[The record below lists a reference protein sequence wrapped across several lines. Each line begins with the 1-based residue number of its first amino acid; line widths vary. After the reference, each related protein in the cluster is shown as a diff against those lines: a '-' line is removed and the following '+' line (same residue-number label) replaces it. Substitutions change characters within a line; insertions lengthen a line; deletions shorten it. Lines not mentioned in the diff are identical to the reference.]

1 MECLLVFDLRSW
13 ETDGD
18 LWDDV
23 CRAAAAA
30 SVFSVVSKKRD
41 QTKKMFPVFL
51 LPSMICLLL
60 SAAVQNGNGTDRLN
74 ADVYRSVTDDSWGEE
89 ISGVLRQ
96 EEGLYRLEQS
106 GSHEE
111 KKANINRTWDVRQWS
126 VSSYSSAYQNLY
138 KDFRE
143 NVFQTEQ
150 PLRNCLMQ
158 SVSENPLFQK
168 FMGVKYRVGEN
179 AEKDTDGKI
188 SVSRQENAAP
198 VIYATD
204 QVIAEDAYRNMA
216 FPYNQTILMRYAAAK
231 GGTEPDTREITASMP
246 DIWETEV
253 RILEHLGI
261 HKTDSGYQIE
271 TKQKVKT
278 SLAVAGSEADRE
290 RILFLQFDV
299 KNRRKSQDV
308 IIELAGIRNNLSA
321 KSHVYY
327 NGNRTFTYV
336 MKLKKGQKKRS
347 FCLGKER
354 IRSQI
359 SEVFGRC
366 GCIKRG
372 LLIPVCVLSGLK
384 MTEGSRICGDMDVV
398 RTGYL
403 VTSIPYDPGF
413 EIWIDGTRTEKEI
426 VNTAFLGAKISKGE
440 HRIEIVY
447 HAPGAFLGKAVSGMA
462 LVCLAAAGV
471 LERKKNYVV
480 SAAFRYNFLTILMY
494 HKRK

>member
-1 MECLLVFDLRSW
+1 
-13 ETDGD
+13 
-18 LWDDV
+18 
-23 CRAAAAA
+23 
-30 SVFSVVSKKRD
+30 
-41 QTKKMFPVFL
+41 
-51 LPSMICLLL
+51 
-60 SAAVQNGNGTDRLN
+60 
-74 ADVYRSVTDDSWGEE
+74 
-89 ISGVLRQ
+89 
-96 EEGLYRLEQS
+96 
-106 GSHEE
+106 
-111 KKANINRTWDVRQWS
+111 
-126 VSSYSSAYQNLY
+126 
-138 KDFRE
+138 
-143 NVFQTEQ
+143 
-150 PLRNCLMQ
+150 MQ

-372 LLIPVCVLSGLK
+372 LLIPVCVLSGL
-384 MTEGSRICGDMDVV
+384 EDDGRQPDLRRYGRRAHGISCDVDSV
-398 RTGYL
+398 
-403 VTSIPYDPGF
+403 
-413 EIWIDGTRTEKEI
+413 
-426 VNTAFLGAKISKGE
+426 
-440 HRIEIVY
+440 
-447 HAPGAFLGKAVSGMA
+447 
-462 LVCLAAAGV
+462 
-471 LERKKNYVV
+471 
-480 SAAFRYNFLTILMY
+480 
-494 HKRK
+494 